1 VATNRALVMD
11 VDGVVAPVHGKTA
24 WGDDVVAGR
33 LFGPVLVSPTLCAR
47 LDELAAAPD
56 VTGFWLTDWLPE
68 ARARMDPF
76 PGRDWASIARPPPS
90 PTGRTW
96 TKWPAIQAWLD
107 EHPEITTLVWCDDHL
122 NRTRRATIRP
132 RSTVRRQK
140 PIHWLS
146 RITAWVSV
154 FSLGIGTWTPATFMI
169 ERLSV

>member
-1 VATNRALVMD
+1 MD

-47 LDELAAAPD
+47 LDVIAAAPD
-56 VTGFWLTDWLPE
+56 VTGFWLTDWPPE

-107 EHPEITTLVWCDDHL
+107 DHPEITTLVWCDDHL
-122 NRTRRATIRP
+122 NRTRRATVRSRLGERGVRNLLLTPATSVGLTPQHLVKVAAMLGDSP
-132 RSTVRRQK
+132 RSTGRVRTGS
-140 PIHWLS
+140 PS
-146 RITAWVSV
+146 
-154 FSLGIGTWTPATFMI
+154 
-169 ERLSV
+169 